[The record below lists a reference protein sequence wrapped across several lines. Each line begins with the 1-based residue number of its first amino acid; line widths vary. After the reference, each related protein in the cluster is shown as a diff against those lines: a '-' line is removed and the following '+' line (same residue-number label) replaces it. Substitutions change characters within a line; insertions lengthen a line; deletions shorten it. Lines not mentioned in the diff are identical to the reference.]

1 MQSLYIFAAIIVFFI
16 LALAVS
22 NYIQRKKG
30 NTRERETPL
39 PPIDVRTKQEKES
52 GCCGM
57 HETCEKDSLIAAFT
71 EKPEYFD
78 DEELDRFKNRE
89 SDSYTSTET
98 DEFRDVFYSVLDDE
112 KPRWIRSLQVR
123 GIAVPDEIKDEV
135 LMMVNDLRAS
145 RTSHPVTHG

>member
-1 MQSLYIFAAIIVFFI
+1 MNSLFIFAGIIVFFI
-16 LALAVS
+16 IALTVS
-22 NYIQRKKG
+22 NYLQRKRG
-30 NTRERETPL
+30 NTQEREPL
-39 PPIDVRTKQEKES
+39 PPEIDLSKLGKKEPDS

-89 SDSYTSTET
+89 SDSYTNGEI
-98 DEFRDVFYSVLDDE
+98 DEFREIFYSVLDDE

-123 GIAVPDEIKDEV
+123 GIAIPDKMKDEV
-135 LMMVNDLRAS
+135 LMIVNDLRSMPTA
-145 RTSHPVTHG
+145 HA

>member
-1 MQSLYIFAAIIVFFI
+1 MNSLFIFVGIIVFFI
-16 LALAVS
+16 IALIVS

-39 PPIDVRTKQEKES
+39 PPIDIRTKQEKES

-89 SDSYTSTET
+89 SDSYTNGEI
-98 DEFRDVFYSVLDDE
+98 DEFREIFYSVLDDE

-123 GIAVPDEIKDEV
+123 GIAIPDKMKDEV
-135 LMMVNDLRAS
+135 LMIVTDLRS
-145 RTSHPVTHG
+145 TRTAHA